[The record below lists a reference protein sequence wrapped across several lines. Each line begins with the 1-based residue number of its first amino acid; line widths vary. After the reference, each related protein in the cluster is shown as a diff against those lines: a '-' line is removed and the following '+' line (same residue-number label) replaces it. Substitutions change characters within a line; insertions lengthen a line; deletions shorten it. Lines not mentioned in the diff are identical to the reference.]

1 MPMSAPRAA
10 QKPKAAST
18 KRNVIILVV
27 VLVLLVAGAVTA
39 LFATGTIGSKDPEK
53 ILATAE
59 RYLDEKDYE
68 QAIIQYKKL
77 LEIDPM
83 NVDAY
88 LGLAEAYEGSGD
100 EDEAA
105 EILEKALDKLE
116 DDDKAVRKLEK
127 ALDKL
132 DKNSNK
138 DMIRPNEAVG
148 ESSRPIDSADTSYSD
163 YSTAEVF
170 IPDADTDVAIP
181 VMPDAPITTSN
192 VATTTTTA
200 VTVEDIKDVDAGGF
214 TPSGNAGTV
223 KFLGYYD
230 ITVDQKGID
239 QINIFESQQYNG
251 KIEWI
256 SASSGSAYYE
266 KLAML
271 IAADDSPDLMTYEP
285 LAFPYGVSRNMF
297 EPLDSYID
305 IDDALWDDMRDIIDS
320 YEYNDKHY
328 YIPHRITTKYALNYD
343 RRTIADAGLTDPYAL
358 YIAGD
363 WTWDTWREMMVEF
376 CNQDDTNIGFYATSN
391 MLEGFINT
399 TGTGIIDVNSDGF
412 IENNLMS
419 ADVARAV
426 EYLSE
431 MGRSGLLY
439 PESHPHGDW
448 VSPQMWA
455 TCSDKI
461 LFLGMEPEWSYIAA
475 TETIQNPSGTENDI
489 HDVVSDFAFVP
500 FPRDPDADAY
510 YISSN
515 TFGYMIPKGA
525 NNIDG
530 AVEFIYLNRL
540 YETDA
545 NIQAQERADHVS
557 PAKVTYKAGR
567 YEGQQKWRITW
578 DPTCYDLWKDMI
590 DANKFDMV
598 FEDMYGFSDELS
610 TPVTDA
616 LYASTF
622 GIESWTQ
629 QSVKI
634 EPLVEAMIAEYN

>member
-1 MPMSAPRAA
+1 MNCSKCGTSLPDNAKFCLNCGATAAAVCTKCGAPLNGAAKFCIACGTPTAAAPTAPAAPAANVPDDDPPTMLLGSVPPVQPAAPAVPAQPAAPAAPVQSPMPERPSVQITQPVE
-10 QKPKAAST
+10 QPKASNT
-18 KRNVIILVV
+18 KRNIIILVV

-39 LFATGTIGSKDPEK
+39 LFATGTIGGKDPEK

-328 YIPHRITTKYALNYD
+328 YIPHRITTKYALN
-343 RRTIADAGLTDPYAL
+343 
-358 YIAGD
+358 
-363 WTWDTWREMMVEF
+363 
-376 CNQDDTNIGFYATSN
+376 
-391 MLEGFINT
+391 
-399 TGTGIIDVNSDGF
+399 
-412 IENNLMS
+412 
-419 ADVARAV
+419 
-426 EYLSE
+426 
-431 MGRSGLLY
+431 
-439 PESHPHGDW
+439 
-448 VSPQMWA
+448 
-455 TCSDKI
+455 
-461 LFLGMEPEWSYIAA
+461 
-475 TETIQNPSGTENDI
+475 
-489 HDVVSDFAFVP
+489 
-500 FPRDPDADAY
+500 
-510 YISSN
+510 
-515 TFGYMIPKGA
+515 
-525 NNIDG
+525 
-530 AVEFIYLNRL
+530 
-540 YETDA
+540 
-545 NIQAQERADHVS
+545 
-557 PAKVTYKAGR
+557 
-567 YEGQQKWRITW
+567 
-578 DPTCYDLWKDMI
+578 
-590 DANKFDMV
+590 
-598 FEDMYGFSDELS
+598 
-610 TPVTDA
+610 
-616 LYASTF
+616 
-622 GIESWTQ
+622 
-629 QSVKI
+629 
-634 EPLVEAMIAEYN
+634 